1 MLSSGQP
8 VLEINNLTKVYG
20 KLVAVHNLN
29 ITVKAGTIHGFL
41 GPNGAGKTTTIRCCL
56 GLLKPTSGTIR
67 IFDKQIGSN
76 NVEILR
82 KIGYVPGDISLYNYY
97 TVKELIEY
105 FETLHGLQHAPLRDE
120 LVRRLDLDIYRPV
133 KTLSKGNRQKVGI
146 VLALMHDPEFLIL
159 DELTSGLDPLM
170 QNEIYKI
177 LVEFRDRQKTIFF
190 SSHIL
195 SEVDR
200 LCDKVSIIRSGE
212 LVSTEDI
219 KDLSMKI
226 KRKIILKF
234 SNHSHHEQ
242 LDIPNMKYI
251 QSEGDSN
258 IYMVTGEIKQ
268 IIKNISNL
276 PNLIDFSIP
285 EPNIEDYFMQFYK
298 E

>member
-133 KTLSKGNRQKVGI
+133 KTLSKGNRQ
-146 VLALMHDPEFLIL
+146 
-159 DELTSGLDPLM
+159 
-170 QNEIYKI
+170 
-177 LVEFRDRQKTIFF
+177 
-190 SSHIL
+190 
-195 SEVDR
+195 
-200 LCDKVSIIRSGE
+200 
-212 LVSTEDI
+212 
-219 KDLSMKI
+219 
-226 KRKIILKF
+226 
-234 SNHSHHEQ
+234 
-242 LDIPNMKYI
+242 
-251 QSEGDSN
+251 
-258 IYMVTGEIKQ
+258 
-268 IIKNISNL
+268 
-276 PNLIDFSIP
+276 
-285 EPNIEDYFMQFYK
+285 
-298 E
+298 